1 MLSCGA
7 AACVTMA
14 APAFT
19 VLDMKYTMR
28 FAAVLAVLSLLDHA
42 SAIAAQ
48 RAPAGEDWVGVWGY
62 VGAPLPPG
70 VTPAAA
76 PPIIQAAA
84 VPLGPAP
91 NVPPPRVF
99 PPPLLDNPGQ
109 VPVETTAAD
118 LTNVTVR
125 QVVRVT
131 EGGHKIRLRLSNE
144 GGSETLVLGAVHVA
158 EAGADGTVI
167 AGTDHE
173 VTFDGKA
180 GVSIPASAPV
190 LSDPVDLPTKAL
202 DKLYI
207 SIHVPGT
214 IPARAPRSLFEY
226 VAGEPGDFAAA
237 ASLPRVRLE
246 RVPVYV
252 TLVETQ
258 PSAPTSVLVTLGD
271 SITEGAA
278 STANAFRS
286 WPDRLAE
293 RLAGHHWAVVNAGIS
308 GNRLLRYGAGP
319 NALARLDRDVLSVPG
334 VKAIIL
340 LEGIND
346 IGRGFTTAGPT
357 EPVDA
362 AALEAADKQIIL
374 RAHEHGVRVIG
385 ATLTPYEGA
394 AYASPAGEAVREELN
409 TWIRTG
415 GAFDAVIDFAPS
427 VADPANPRTFAR
439 QYNDRDHL
447 HPNDAGYKAMADA
460 VNLSVILGK

>member
-1 MLSCGA
+1 
-7 AACVTMA
+7 MA
-14 APAFT
+14 TFPFT
-19 VLDMKYTMR
+19 VFDMKYTMR
-28 FAAVLAVLSLLDHA
+28 LAAGVAVFGLLVHA

-70 VTPAAA
+70 ITPAAA
-76 PPIIQAAA
+76 PPIIQSAA

-91 NVPPPRVF
+91 SVPPPRIF

-109 VPVETTAAD
+109 VPVETAAAD

-125 QVVRVT
+125 QVVRVS
-131 EGGHKIRLRLSNE
+131 EGGHRIRLRLSNE
-144 GGSETLVLGAVHVA
+144 GGSDTLVLGAVHVG
-158 EAGADGTVI
+158 EAGADGSVV
-167 AGTDHE
+167 AGTDHV
-173 VTFDGKA
+173 VTFDGQP

-190 LSDPVDLPTKAL
+190 LSDPVDLTTKAL

-207 SIHVPGT
+207 SIHVPGAV
-214 IPARAPRSLFEY
+214 PARAPRSLFQY
-226 VAGEPGDFAAA
+226 VAGEPGDFTGS
-237 ASLPRVRLE
+237 ASLPHVRLE
-246 RVPVYV
+246 RAPVYV

-258 PSAPTSVLVTLGD
+258 AAAPTSVLVTLGD

-334 VKAIIL
+334 IKAIIL

-362 AALEAADKQIIL
+362 AALEAADRQIIL

-409 TWIRTG
+409 TWIKSG

-427 VADPANPRTFAR
+427 VADPANPRAFGK

>member
-1 MLSCGA
+1 
-7 AACVTMA
+7 MA
-14 APAFT
+14 TLPFT
-19 VLDMKYTMR
+19 VLNMKYTMR
-28 FAAVLAVLSLLDHA
+28 LATALAVWGLLGGA
-42 SAIAAQ
+42 SALAAQ
-48 RAPAGEDWVGVWGY
+48 RAPAAEDWVGVWGY

-76 PPIIQAAA
+76 SPIMQTAA

-91 NVPPPRVF
+91 NVPPPRAF
-99 PPPLLDNPGQ
+99 PPPLLDNPGH
-109 VPVETTAAD
+109 VPVATAAAD

-131 EGGHKIRLRLSNE
+131 EGGRRIRLRLSNE
-144 GGSETLVLGAVHVA
+144 AGSETLVLGAVHVA

-167 AGTDHE
+167 AGSDHV
-173 VTFDGKA
+173 VTFDGQA
-180 GVSIPASAPV
+180 GVSLPASAPV
-190 LSDPVDLPTKAL
+190 LSDPVDLPTQAL

-214 IPARAPRSLFEY
+214 VPARAPRSLFEY
-226 VAGEPGDFAAA
+226 VAGEPGDFTGS
-237 ASLPRVRLE
+237 ASLPQVRLE
-246 RVPVYV
+246 WVPFYV

-258 PSAPTSVLVTLGD
+258 PTAPTSVLVTLGD

-293 RLAGHHWAVVNAGIS
+293 RLAGRHWAVVNAGIS

-334 VKAIIL
+334 IKAIIL

-346 IGRGFTTAGPT
+346 IGRGFTTAGPA

-394 AYASPAGEAVREELN
+394 AYASPAGEAVREQLN
-409 TWIRTG
+409 TWIKTG

-427 VADPANPRTFAR
+427 VADPVDPRTFGR

-447 HPNDAGYKAMADA
+447 HPNDSGYKAMADA

>member
-1 MLSCGA
+1 
-7 AACVTMA
+7 MA
-14 APAFT
+14 TLPFT
-19 VLDMKYTMR
+19 VFDMKYTMR
-28 FAAVLAVLSLLDHA
+28 LAAGVAVLGLLVHA

-70 VTPAAA
+70 ITPAAA
-76 PPIIQAAA
+76 PPIIQSAA

-91 NVPPPRVF
+91 NMPPPRIF

-109 VPVETTAAD
+109 VPVETAAAD

-125 QVVRVT
+125 QVVRVS
-131 EGGHKIRLRLSNE
+131 EGGHRIRLRLSNE
-144 GGSETLVLGAVHVA
+144 GGSDTLVLGAVHVG
-158 EAGADGTVI
+158 EAGADGSVV
-167 AGTDHE
+167 AGTDHV
-173 VTFDGKA
+173 VTFDGQP

-190 LSDPVDLPTKAL
+190 LSDPVDLTTKAL

-207 SIHVPGT
+207 SIHVPGAV
-214 IPARAPRSLFEY
+214 PARAPRSLFQY
-226 VAGEPGDFAAA
+226 VAGEPGDFTGS
-237 ASLPRVRLE
+237 ASLPHVRLE
-246 RVPVYV
+246 RAPVYV

-258 PSAPTSVLVTLGD
+258 AASPTSVLVTLGD

-334 VKAIIL
+334 IKAIIL

-362 AALEAADKQIIL
+362 AALEAADRQIIL

-409 TWIRTG
+409 TWIKSG

-427 VADPANPRTFAR
+427 VADPANPRAFGK